1 MNCLHVSNNRTL
13 FFFFARRGT
22 TQRKETSWNLSQSFI
37 SECAQSRQSHYFD
50 LTLQTARDGDGGGQ
64 HSSLQALH
72 FSCSATWRGCWVLQA
87 PQVLRETSRLGP
99 NVRSAWLEM
108 NLDLGPKSR
117 LHFQMFNASQ
127 ATQLLSN
134 LSRKTIKWKGHFPSC
149 ETKYKSS
156 EDTPGCFSPVWRDWQ
171 QQ

>member
-1 MNCLHVSNNRTL
+1 MQATTEP
-13 FFFFARRGT
+13 FFFFFCKKGYYAEKGNEL
-22 TQRKETSWNLSQSFI
+22 KSI
-37 SECAQSRQSHYFD
+37 SKFHLWVCTKRQSHYFD
-50 LTLQTARDGDGGGQ
+50 STLQKARDGDGGGQ

-72 FSCSATWRGCWVLQA
+72 FSCSPTRRECWVLQA

-134 LSRKTIKWKGHFPSC
+134 LSKKTIKWKGHFPSC
-149 ETKYKSS
+149 ETKYKFS
-156 EDTPGCFSPVWRDWQ
+156 EDTPGCSSPVWRDSQ